1 MQFVIII
8 ILKGLNKISNNLLL
22 LYLTEQSSSIKNCV
36 WEITNTKVKKKFA
49 EMVDNQ
55 QKRGGQQG
63 DKVYGGDG
71 REGKETQRG
80 RGEGGRGI
88 GKEIQCGIEED
99 GNGARRP

>member
-1 MQFVIII
+1 
-8 ILKGLNKISNNLLL
+8 
-22 LYLTEQSSSIKNCV
+22 
-36 WEITNTKVKKKFA
+36 
-49 EMVDNQ
+49 MVDNQ